1 MRDPAALAIFIPF
14 VGGICVALIA
24 GLFSLAGKRSD
35 AQVAEAQ
42 AAERSRREVVDDFKE
57 RIAMLTTDRDDA
69 RAERD
74 RHRQQVV
81 QLERQVADLEHI
93 VEGLRGT
100 SRRGKA

>member
-24 GLFSLAGKRSD
+24 GLFQLAGKRSD

-57 RIAMLTTDRDDA
+57 RIAMLIADRDDA

-74 RHRQQVV
+74 RYREQVGTLEV
-81 QLERQVADLEHI
+81 QVANLERI
-93 VEGLRGT
+93 VGDTRGT
-100 SRRGKA
+100 RRGKP